1 MRSVTSRMAT
11 MSQILSLRPFV
22 PAKDFEQSMQFYEAL
37 GFRITHRDTD
47 IAMLKAESFSFILQ
61 NFYVKELAENL
72 MLQMLVRDADAWWAQ
87 AEPERLAQQFG
98 VQPARAPAMQSWGMK
113 VGFVF
118 DPAGVLWHVAEAL
131 F

>member
-1 MRSVTSRMAT
+1 

-22 PAKDFEQSMQFYEAL
+22 PAQDFDASIRFYEAL
-37 GFRITHRDTD
+37 GFRVSHRDTD

-61 NFYVKELAENL
+61 NFYVKEFAENL
-72 MLQMLVRDADAWWAQ
+72 MLQLLVRDADAWWTQ
-87 AEPERLAQQFG
+87 TNPERLTDTFG
-98 VQPARAPAMQSWGMK
+98 VKPARAPAMQSWGMK

-118 DPAGVLWHVAEAL
+118 DPSGVLWHIAEAP